1 MGGWQSS
8 VVGSAMV
15 CSVVPCIMLLDRG
28 SRVADECQSE
38 WLNDVDGHWA
48 LYT

>member
-1 MGGWQSS
+1 
-8 VVGSAMV
+8 MV

-28 SRVADECQSE
+28 SRVADECQGE
-38 WLNDVDGHWA
+38 WLNDGDGHWA